1 MPYTF
6 LKDIREEGVTAR
18 LASDDKVN
26 RLIALAQEYIDEF
39 TGRWFEPRTRTFKL
53 DGRGHAALFLHHPII
68 SITSV
73 TIELTPG
80 TVNPLDVSLTDLSIY
95 NRHVREGLTDPDDR
109 DNPKIE
115 FFRSNEDII
124 RAAPG
129 STFLQFPIG
138 RQNVT
143 VEGVFGYTNYSATDP
158 QGVTPPMIS
167 EVAKRM
173 VIRLLPLKVRQS
185 LQGSG
190 AIWKMVTRDQR
201 VEFGEPTRLAIQ
213 GAFTGD
219 PEIDQVLARYRRP
232 PHIGVA

>member
-1 MPYTF
+1 MPLLTVQ
-6 LKDIREEGVTAR
+6 DIRDEGVTVR
-18 LASDDKVN
+18 LADDDKVSG
-26 RLIALAQEYIDEF
+26 LIDLAAEYIENF

-80 TVNPLDVSLTDLSIY
+80 TVNPLDVDLTDLSIY

-109 DNPKIE
+109 DHPKIE
-115 FFRSNEDII
+115 FFRSHEDIV
-124 RAAPG
+124 RASPG
-129 STFLQFPIG
+129 SAFLVFPEG

-143 VEGVFGYTNYSATDP
+143 VEGVFGYTDYDPSNP
-158 QGVTPPMIS
+158 QGKTPPLIA

-185 LQGSG
+185 LHGSG
-190 AIWKMVTRDQR
+190 SIWKMVTRDQR
-201 VEFGEPTRLAIQ
+201 IEFGEPTRLAIQ

-219 PEIDQVLARYRRP
+219 PEIDQILARYRRP

>member
-1 MPYTF
+1 MPLLTVQ
-6 LKDIREEGVTAR
+6 DIRDEGVTTK
-18 LASDDKVN
+18 LADDAKVES
-26 RLIALAQEYIDEF
+26 LILLAAEYIENF
-39 TGRWFEPRTRTFKL
+39 TGRWFEPRSRTFKL

-68 SITSV
+68 SIASV

-80 TVNPLDVSLTDLSIY
+80 TVNPLPVDLDDLSVY

-109 DNPKIE
+109 NNPKIE
-115 FFRSNEDII
+115 FFRSNEDLR
-124 RAAPG
+124 RATPG
-129 STFLQFPIG
+129 SVFLVFPEG

-143 VEGVFGYTNYSATDP
+143 VEGVFGFTDYDALDP
-158 QGVTPPMIS
+158 QGKTPPLIA
-167 EVAKRM
+167 EVAKRL

-219 PEIDQVLARYRRP
+219 PEIDQILARYRRP